1 MKKKNLFRIIFLLIL
16 GLIASL
22 AFLHPKKVETNLL
35 KAFFSNGIQDEI
47 LINLSGKYSANINV
61 LLESENLELLEKT
74 KESFE
79 QNISSESFKIKR
91 TDYQKTL
98 EFYKNHKS
106 GLLSESDYKTLKS
119 ENYEKI
125 SQNAI
130 NNLYDPF
137 GFSILPLEEDPYLL
151 LTNFIM
157 NLGTNI
163 NVQTSLNGKYYE
175 IINLKADDKLALSPS
190 LMNKEVKKL
199 VELQKY
205 YTNRELNVYLT
216 GAPIHAY
223 YASESSMN
231 EINLICII
239 STLFVCAI
247 VLWYFKSLKI
257 LLPILTTLAAGMGI
271 GYCVTNLLFNSIH
284 ILTFVFSTT
293 LIGICVDY
301 SLHYFM
307 ESDVNKIIK
316 SLTVSMFSTVS
327 ALFMLAISGIEILKQ
342 MAVFTSAGL
351 ITVYLI
357 VVLFYE
363 FLPPQKSQ
371 QKFNF
376 KFSKIILAALLIV
389 IAAGLY
395 RIHFSDDV
403 RNMYRPSKEMQNAEN
418 LYSEVSLQNANSS
431 FIIVEGENLEQLLE
445 KEELIAKR
453 LNGNN
458 ISYYSLSKFIPSKM
472 RQIENQNLI
481 KKLYDKK
488 IDKLSEYLTQDEIKN
503 LRKLT
508 PIITLEDGLNNLSS
522 AQEFL
527 IDKTHSL
534 MIVYNFQ
541 SPEILK
547 EISNIRYINLPLEIS
562 KRIKE
567 IRLVCLWIL
576 GPIFVVLYIILG
588 CIFSFKNAH
597 KIILPS
603 ILASL
608 FSISA
613 VSLFGDIN
621 LFHILAIFLI
631 TGFGL
636 DYSVFRFN
644 GSKNANDAVF
654 ISCITTVTSFS
665 LLALT
670 SFKLISSLGFVL
682 ALGLLSSYILSILL
696 ISRDSELAI
705 DKINSRKNFI
715 ER

>member
-1 MKKKNLFRIIFLLIL
+1 MKKINLLRIIFVLIL
-16 GLIASL
+16 GLITTL
-22 AFLHPKKVETNLL
+22 ALLNPKKVETNLL

-47 LINLSGKYSANINV
+47 LIDLSGKYSSNINI

-74 KESFE
+74 RESFE
-79 QNISSESFKIKR
+79 QNIAPENFIIERKN
-91 TDYQKTL
+91 YQKTL
-98 EFYKNHKS
+98 EFYKKHKNS
-106 GLLSESDYKTLKS
+106 LLSETDYKILKT

-125 SQNAI
+125 SKNAV
-130 NNLYDPF
+130 NYLYDPF

-151 LTNFIM
+151 LTDFVKS
-157 NLGTNI
+157 LGSDTGEQN
-163 NVQTSLNGKYYE
+163 SLNGKYYE
-175 IINLKADDKLALSPS
+175 IINLKADDNLALSPS

-205 YTNRELNVYLT
+205 YTNRELSVYLT

-223 YASESSMN
+223 YASERSMN
-231 EINLICII
+231 EINIICII
-239 STLFVCAI
+239 STLFVGLL
-247 VLWYFKSLKI
+247 VYWYFRSFKV
-257 LLPILTTLAAGMGI
+257 LLPVLISLALGMGV
-271 GYCVTNLLFNSIH
+271 GYCATSLLFSSIH

-301 SLHYFM
+301 SLHYLM
-307 ESDVNKIIK
+307 ESDINKILK
-316 SLTVSMFSTVS
+316 SLTVSIFSTIC
-327 ALFMLAISGIEILKQ
+327 ALFILSISGIEILKQ
-342 MAVFTSAGL
+342 MAVFTAAGL

-363 FLPPQKSQ
+363 LLPPQRSRN
-371 QKFNF
+371 KFNF
-376 KFSKIILAALLIV
+376 KFSKIILVGIFLV

-395 RIHFSDDV
+395 KINFSDDI
-403 RNMYRPSKEMQNAEN
+403 RDMYRPSKEMKEAEA
-418 LYSEVSLQNANSS
+418 LYSEVTNKNLNTS
-431 FIIVEGENLEQLLE
+431 FIVVEGENLEQILE
-445 KEELIAKR
+445 KEEEIAKR
-453 LNGNN
+453 LTGNN
-458 ISYYSLSKFIPSKM
+458 ISYFALSKFIPSRAKQM
-472 RQIENQNLI
+472 ENQSLI
-481 KKLYDKK
+481 KKLYENRFS
-488 IDKLSEYLTQDEIKN
+488 KLANYLTTAEIK
-503 LRKLT
+503 KLETPT
-508 PIITLEDGLNNLSS
+508 PIFTAEEGAANISS
-522 AQEFL
+522 ASEFL
-527 IDKTHSL
+527 IDKTHSII
-534 MIVYNFQ
+534 IVYDFQ
-541 SPEILK
+541 SPEVLK
-547 EISNIRYINLPLEIS
+547 EISNIRCINLPLDIS

-576 GPIFVVLYIILG
+576 APIFILLYVILG

-603 ILASL
+603 IIASV

-644 GSKNANDAVF
+644 GSKNSNDAVF
-654 ISCITTVTSFS
+654 ISCLTTVISFS

-696 ISRDSELAI
+696 ISNNSELTSDSI
-705 DKINSRKNFI
+705 KSLKSLT
-715 ER
+715 EK